1 MHLYLSIYVPVKYLI
16 VLRQASRALRNTKL
30 AGLQA
35 TRVRL
40 NERKKIERGGGGVK
54 KMEGYR
60 SQTDGWWSSTDN
72 QGRIQTK
79 QGSLFQMGFGG
90 KNKDKQKH
98 TTIPWTSWTSRLREH
113 IQNTSIVL

>member
-40 NERKKIERGGGGVK
+40 DEREK
-54 KMEGYR
+54 
-60 SQTDGWWSSTDN
+60 
-72 QGRIQTK
+72 
-79 QGSLFQMGFGG
+79 
-90 KNKDKQKH
+90 
-98 TTIPWTSWTSRLREH
+98 LRE
-113 IQNTSIVL
+113 SERWRERE